1 MLYRCNDGAFG
12 MTQPSP
18 LESRLAQQ
26 IARAG
31 LPTPEREFRFHPER
45 KWRFDFC
52 FPEAM
57 VALEVEGGTWVRGR
71 HARPKGFA
79 EDCCKANESALMGW
93 TLLRVTGE
101 HIDSGQ
107 ALEWLQ
113 RALSAFYDR
122 QEAA

>member
-1 MLYRCNDGAFG
+1 
-12 MTQPSP
+12 MTSP
-18 LESRLAQQ
+18 LEQRLAQQ

-31 LPTPEREFRFHPER
+31 LPTPEREFVFHPER

-79 EDCCKANESALMGW
+79 EDCVKYSEAALAGW

-107 ALEWLQ
+107 ALEWL
-113 RALSAFYDR
+113 RRGLSRFYDDR